1 MGLQYTLRGRR
12 KIRPRRVVLC
22 TLRDRGPV
30 PRRGRTA
37 ASSWWRAGWLG
48 ESASETAA
56 GWWEDRAG
64 GRHAPWGRREAQQRR
79 KAPCALGRGWAGEA
93 CGVAVSVD
101 SVHEFSASESSEL
114 LITTTRSSASPGSPV
129 EWLLLGRKTSFP
141 MMGLSG
147 LEGPSRGGETAL
159 EVLGLGCSG
168 ELWANRVSRS
178 SSDSIL
184 MAFLGHS
191 VWQDFLFWGVT
202 LLQTSSLQDGSLM
215 E

>member
-101 SVHEFSASESSEL
+101 SVHFPTQNLRLRAGRDL
-114 LITTTRSSASPGSPV
+114 RGHPVQPFTLFGSP
-129 EWLLLGRKTSFP
+129 FP
-141 MMGLSG
+141 QPPLTNLQGQKGGSPQRCSLH
-147 LEGPSRGGETAL
+147 RGV
-159 EVLGLGCSG
+159 VLK
-168 ELWANRVSRS
+168 
-178 SSDSIL
+178 
-184 MAFLGHS
+184 
-191 VWQDFLFWGVT
+191 
-202 LLQTSSLQDGSLM
+202 SSLT